1 LIAHRDLRNIS
12 SSSKLQRAPEVPL
25 QPNTVQTLK
34 EAYEAVRKSRFISV
48 QATKPDSFV
57 QVHIEEKSRETRSS
71 DGINCPSALAM
82 HSNSILMFQRSPN
95 AEEIS
100 PSSTPAAH
108 PPGSLKSA
116 SSSDSFKSAVDEQEP
131 DIEIVREVEGV
142 LHAFRTALEVLEKVK
157 KRIDEEDK
165 ALRIEADMLTYSLM
179 KGLDINQAHGYHHR
193 RHGAAYLRAFRDSQ
207 ITIRQLQEIM
217 ARLMGELVTTLH
229 MYSAAYEVLS
239 PAGFQKIFSCSEECR
254 IRTLFELD
262 KLAML
267 LFPQP
272 LTLIF
277 VSSSLGSRSEPLP
290 LKKSEYEVHV
300 SEYAVDS
307 RLSAK
312 YDYLLGSVRRPDHRG
327 GGDIRGSSS
336 LLTDEGSGTC
346 VVREGEIVYDSI
358 PRIYAAPSPP
368 RSPRVSHTSVHS
380 SHSRP
385 NSVSGGGPRESRTRV
400 VREGELRRLNTR
412 GERPRGTG
420 QFLSTAAAA
429 MAAAGHGG
437 EDVIDDY
444 SYVEPSRQSLF
455 IEDRDG
461 GRARSRSITYAT
473 TGPRVSRER
482 VVIEEGGRRRE
493 SHQVIGGRY
502 SIQPATVAAKIREV
516 EHRISEAKAEA
527 FAAGYTTASRQAAVD
542 RTSMSPQRTIMYPE
556 HLRRREDLRPQDIR
570 LREEANARIRED
582 VKRFSELPTREEL
595 RLRTDFRRA
604 EDIIHQDKLPSTRIR
619 DPEYVP
625 RGSLSPLLFE
635 PMPLPR
641 ARDFEYP
648 RRRPLSPVLLDPD
661 VDFTLSRGRLHV
673 PLIEEVGNRSD
684 SEVMVKTSIPKSR
697 SYTMRDSEH
706 GVRGHIAKSAFDSV
720 SHGKEDYGL
729 SKESRSPTDIPNRD
743 NIFSL
748 DDRVRTRVV
757 ERRRERSPPPV
768 QTERVRLRV
777 EGRGRD
783 RYCSFTPSHEDVRII
798 ERDIQWE
805 REPQVRSTR
814 RSPEM
819 LVNLENNNPNLPS
832 ISPIRPEKR
841 QWNSSREH
849 PFGRSTSVN
858 SLSTD
863 SDDENSFTIRHY
875 VAQPAPSLVQAKN
888 QPERLWRLAYTSL
901 NDTQPDVLH
910 SLKSFLSPEL
920 DFDLL
925 YSPGSITT
933 LSNQIPVTL
942 NTLSANQNPD
952 PGLGD
957 ANNHKKNITKVIG
970 AVSGTL
976 GLENSILAWWCVT
989 ILLKVM

>member
-34 EAYEAVRKSRFISV
+34 EAHEAVRKSRFISV

-57 QVHIEEKSRETRSS
+57 QVHIEEKSREIRSS

-100 PSSTPAAH
+100 PSSTPAVH

-165 ALRIEADMLTYSLM
+165 ALRIEAYMLTYSLM

-217 ARLMGELVTTLH
+217 AKLMGELVTTLH

-239 PAGFQKIFSCSEECR
+239 PAGFQKLFSCSEQCR
-254 IRTLFELD
+254 IKTLFELD
-262 KLAML
+262 RLAML

-272 LTLIF
+272 LALIF
-277 VSSSLGSRSEPLP
+277 VSSSLGSRSEPLL

-300 SEYAVDS
+300 SEYTVDS

-312 YDYLLGSVRRPDHRG
+312 YDYLLGSVRRPDRKGNDSIRDFPLLLVDEGLHG
-327 GGDIRGSSS
+327 TQPVPEAAEGGDLPSASSDEWGFGGLDWDSRASTLALPELKDIAPPAVTCPTPATEGRPHIEVLASPSSILPIQHQQTPHRAKKGWRLGGWFSEKEAASDDAQPNKPIRAKLAEESSF
-336 LLTDEGSGTC
+336 
-346 VVREGEIVYDSI
+346 VYDPELKRWVNKKASKDGAQEGFSAT
-358 PRIYAAPSPP
+358 PPPP
-368 RSPRVSHTSVHS
+368 RTGPLR
-380 SHSRP
+380 
-385 NSVSGGGPRESRTRV
+385 SVSGSPAMETPSAPRAISGSVPPQRAVSAMATSTTLGQSDGPPHQHMSAEQ
-400 VREGELRRLNTR
+400 VRSV
-412 GERPRGTG
+412 RPR
-420 QFLSTAAAA
+420 A
-429 MAAAGHGG
+429 MAIDNCLRKISRPGATLTANAPASDQGRPSFRAGLSKAQTNRDTGSDAAQPSQ
-437 EDVIDDY
+437 VIDGH
-444 SYVEPSRQSLF
+444 
-455 IEDRDG
+455 DRPPTI
-461 GRARSRSITYAT
+461 GRY
-473 TGPRVSRER
+473 SRETEYFS
-482 VVIEEGGRRRE
+482 EESESYFLGGRR
-493 SHQVIGGRY
+493 S
-502 SIQPATVAAKIREV
+502 ATE
-516 EHRISEAKAEA
+516 
-527 FAAGYTTASRQAAVD
+527 
-542 RTSMSPQRTIMYPE
+542 
-556 HLRRREDLRPQDIR
+556 
-570 LREEANARIRED
+570 
-582 VKRFSELPTREEL
+582 
-595 RLRTDFRRA
+595 
-604 EDIIHQDKLPSTRIR
+604 
-619 DPEYVP
+619 
-625 RGSLSPLLFE
+625 
-635 PMPLPR
+635 
-641 ARDFEYP
+641 
-648 RRRPLSPVLLDPD
+648 
-661 VDFTLSRGRLHV
+661 FTLSRRRIHV
-673 PLIEEVGNRSD
+673 PLIKEVDGYSD
-684 SEVMVKTSIPKSR
+684 SEVVLKTSIPKSR
-697 SYTMRDSEH
+697 GYTTRGSEH
-706 GVRGHIAKSAFDSV
+706 GVIGHFAKSTFDSV
-720 SHGKEDYGL
+720 VHGMEDYGL
-729 SKESRSPTDIPNRD
+729 SKESGNLADVLNRD
-743 NIFSL
+743 NIFSFG
-748 DDRVRTRVV
+748 D
-757 ERRRERSPPPV
+757 RSPSLV
-768 QTERVRLRV
+768 QTERVQLRV
-777 EGRGRD
+777 EERGRD
-783 RYCSFTPSHEDVRII
+783 RYCSFPSSQEDVRIT
-798 ERDIQWE
+798 ERDIEWE
-805 REPQVRSTR
+805 REPQIRNTR
-814 RSPEM
+814 RLPEM
-819 LVNLENNNPNLPS
+819 LVNLENNNLNLPS
-832 ISPIRPEKR
+832 ISPVRSEER
-841 QWNSSREH
+841 RWNPSRKH

-863 SDDENSFTIRHY
+863 SDDENSFTIHHY

-888 QPERLWRLAYTSL
+888 QPERLWRLAYMSL